1 MPIAA
6 VIVTYN
12 PDEKFRER
20 LTAIARE
27 CGRAYVV
34 DNGSKNQTA
43 LKKIIRLPRVKL
55 LALGQNTGIAHAQNV
70 GLSAAFAAGAEA
82 VILFDHDSTPRP
94 GLAKSLLTAAA
105 GRRIAGPRI
114 YDVNKQAFALHPQF
128 GGAFFRRVS
137 APETGTLPRMLMV
150 IASGC
155 LIPRAVYERVGGM
168 REEYFIDYV
177 DWEYCLRARHR
188 FGIETVIAGA
198 AVLDHARGERTGKK
212 IGPLIVY
219 PPGYSAFRYGH
230 IFRNRA
236 WLLRE
241 YLFKDRAFV
250 ALEMVSLARDFL
262 LLAAEP
268 RALSLFWLACRSW
281 LGALFRGYRPV
292 K

>member
-12 PDEKFRER
+12 PDDKFGER
-20 LTAIARE
+20 LAAIACE
-27 CGRAYVV
+27 CGQVYVV
-34 DNGSKNQTA
+34 DNGSTNQAA
-43 LKKIIRLPRVKL
+43 LKKITKRPRVKL

-70 GLSAAFAAGAEA
+70 GLSAAFESGAEA
-82 VILFDHDSTPRP
+82 VILFDHDSAPRP
-94 GLAKSLLTAAA
+94 GFVSALRSAA
-105 GRRIAGPRI
+105 GTSRIAGPRI
-114 YDVNKQAFALHPQF
+114 YDINKKSFALHPCYA
-128 GGAFFRRVS
+128 GLFFRRRP
-137 APETGTLPRMLMV
+137 APESGVLAGAMMV

-155 LIPRAVYERVGGM
+155 LVPRAVHERVGGM

-188 FGIETVIAGA
+188 FGVETVVAGA
-198 AVLDHARGERTGKK
+198 AILDHARGERTGKK
-212 IGPLIVY
+212 VGPLTVY

-236 WLLRE
+236 TLLRE
-241 YLFKDRAFV
+241 YLFKDRAFG
-250 ALEMVSLARDFL
+250 AFEFVSLMRDFL

-268 RALSLFWLACRSW
+268 RPASLCWLALKSW
-281 LGALFRGYRPV
+281 FGGLFRRQKAP